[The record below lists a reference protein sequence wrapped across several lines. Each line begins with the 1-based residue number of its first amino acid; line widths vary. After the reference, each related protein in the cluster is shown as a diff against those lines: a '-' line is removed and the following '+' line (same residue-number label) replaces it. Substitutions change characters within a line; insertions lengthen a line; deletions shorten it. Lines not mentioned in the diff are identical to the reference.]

1 MESKYKDPLDK
12 FIGKPIEEII
22 SPEEDKELKALEKEA
37 EEKHEI
43 VSKLDKERNRL
54 LKIIPFKLSEEKLR
68 LQREK
73 RSILDALNEQ
83 RRQVIAEYKTK
94 EQKLNLLRKKQV
106 EENSSL
112 KENMDERMKAKEEY
126 DESWK
131 IFHKRMEELRKKY
144 GKNEK

>member
-1 MESKYKDPLDK
+1 MKMTDKNKDPLDK
-12 FIGKPIEEII
+12 FMAKPIDEII
-22 SPEEDKELKALEKEA
+22 SPKEDEELKALEKEA
-37 EEKHEI
+37 DEKYEI

-73 RSILDALNEQ
+73 RAILDALNEQ

-94 EQKLNLLRKKQV
+94 EQKLTLLRKKQV
-106 EENSSL
+106 EENPQL
-112 KENMDERMKAKEEY
+112 KENMEERIKVKEEY

-131 IFHKRMEELRKKY
+131 RFHKRMEELRKKY
-144 GKNEK
+144 KK